1 MSNAFGYALV
11 AALGNVVGALA
22 VTRRAAR
29 ELALIEHFV
38 AFGAGFMLAV
48 ALVEVLPEAF
58 ARSGTAAPALVLA
71 GYLAVH
77 FTQHTLT
84 PHFHFGEETHAV
96 NRVAGTSALVGLLL
110 HTFFD
115 GVAIASAFLVRPAL
129 GVMVFIAIFLHK
141 LPEGVTV
148 SSLMMAGG
156 RSGGQAIGAAAM
168 LGAATLAGVALTDQI
183 SFLIHHGLALSAGV
197 TIYVAASNLVPEF
210 QGKRGWTLPTAFFAG
225 AATFYVTKA
234 PPWPPGTPGPGCRTP
249 PRGSA
254 RRRVRSRGHRPSA
267 RCSGRPA
274 SPHPPRTRGRPERDP
289 QAANELLRGAQS
301 VSLRHVRGYRYRG
314 ASDLIHQSEMPVEW
328 GCHREPIRCL
338 GELLRHPPSVQLL
351 QLSHRAKIEPRHA
364 FLGTSVLRTGHVF
377 AQHVSRFPFP
387 LSRV

>member
-1 MSNAFGYALV
+1 MWGRPSSGCWRKCSRSPAATRATISSPVSSAFGYALV

-22 VTRRAAR
+22 VTRRAAG

-58 ARSGTAAPALVLA
+58 ARSGPAAPALVLA

-96 NRVAGTSALVGLLL
+96 NRVAGTSAVVGLLL

-129 GVMVFIAIFLHK
+129 GLMVFIAIFLHK

-156 RSGGQAIGAAAM
+156 GSGGPAGGGAAM
-168 LGAATLAGVALTDQI
+168 RGAATLAGGALTDQI
-183 SFLIHHGLALSAGV
+183 SFLIHHGLALSAGGAV
-197 TIYVAASNLVPEF
+197 YGAAARLRPGCYGE
-210 QGKRGWTLPTAFFAG
+210 RGW
-225 AATFYVTKA
+225 
-234 PPWPPGTPGPGCRTP
+234 R
-249 PRGSA
+249 
-254 RRRVRSRGHRPSA
+254 
-267 RCSGRPA
+267 RPA
-274 SPHPPRTRGRPERDP
+274 G
-289 QAANELLRGAQS
+289 G
-301 VSLRHVRGYRYRG
+301 
-314 ASDLIHQSEMPVEW
+314 
-328 GCHREPIRCL
+328 
-338 GELLRHPPSVQLL
+338 
-351 QLSHRAKIEPRHA
+351 
-364 FLGTSVLRTGHVF
+364 
-377 AQHVSRFPFP
+377 
-387 LSRV
+387 